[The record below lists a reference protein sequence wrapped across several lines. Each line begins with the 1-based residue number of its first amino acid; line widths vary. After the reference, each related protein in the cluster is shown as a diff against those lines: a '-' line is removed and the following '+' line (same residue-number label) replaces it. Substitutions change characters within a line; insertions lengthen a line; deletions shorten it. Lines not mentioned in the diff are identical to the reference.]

1 MTDCFFSSSSIYFPY
16 HNVLTGSSSAYGM
29 ETNNGDNRH
38 PSIFPDFNGII
49 FSFVIVYDVF
59 FGLFVDSFLS
69 YKGSFLQFAMNK
81 LSQ

>member
-1 MTDCFFSSSSIYFPY
+1 MCW
-16 HNVLTGSSSAYGM
+16 LGSYSAYGK

-59 FGLFVDSFLS
+59 FGLFVDSF
-69 YKGSFLQFAMNK
+69 FII
-81 LSQ
+81 